1 MNPAAQS
8 FVQESRDILDDLEGI
23 LLELE
28 ADPTNPKRVDAVF
41 RALHTLKGSGAMF
54 GFATLSA
61 FTHHFEN
68 AYDRIRE
75 GKATVTPRLIQL
87 SLASRDHLE
96 RMLDAGPDEDGAP
109 AEDPATAE
117 LVAQIEAL
125 EEGGATAPAAAP
137 AAESFVITFK
147 PDAAALKNGMRPDL
161 ILAELADLGEAR
173 VTTRAGDV
181 PALRDLDPTVCA
193 LSWQVELTTSAGREA
208 IDDVFIFASDWE
220 IDIQSPQAEPA
231 TVPTPAPAAEAPAAE
246 APAAPVAPAP
256 TGSSPKAEDPRAAQ
270 KTDSVRVQSHRLDE
284 LMDQLGELVIAQA
297 RLNRISGELGD
308 AGLASTAEE
317 IERLVTGLRDIT
329 LSIRMLPIELV
340 FGKFRRVVRD
350 LSTELGK
357 SVTLETR
364 GGETEVDKN
373 VIDSLT
379 EPMVHIIRNSIDHG
393 IETPEARRAAGKPE
407 QSRVIMR
414 ARQSGGEVLISV
426 TDDGKGL
433 DAEAIRARGI
443 ERGLIAAD
451 QEISEEQLFGLIFEP
466 GFSTA
471 KTLSSVSGRGVG
483 MDAVRRVIDDL
494 RGTVEVKSQKGR
506 GTEVTLRLPLTLAII
521 DGLLVRVGDGPF
533 VLPLSNVEECVELPP
548 AEETR
553 KSGRSLLRI
562 RDQLVPFLNLDSLFG
577 FERVE
582 SPDRRVVITSVEGR
596 RTGLVVDEV
605 IGQYQTVIKPLS
617 LYHRGIEGLAGST
630 ILGDGSVALILDA
643 AAIVKRAQGALKSAA

>member
-1 MNPAAQS
+1 MNPAAES
-8 FVQESRDILDDLEGI
+8 FIQEARDILEELEGI

-28 ADPTNPKRVDAVF
+28 ADPTNPKRIDAVF

-54 GFATLSA
+54 GFATLSG

-96 RMLDAGPDEDGAP
+96 RMLDAGPDMDGAT
-109 AEDPATAE
+109 AQDPATAD

-125 EEGGATAPAAAP
+125 EEVQAVKP
-137 AAESFVITFK
+137 AESAPKAERFLITFK
-147 PDAAALKNGMRPDL
+147 PDAAALKNGLRPDL
-161 ILAELADLGEAR
+161 IIEELAGLGQME
-173 VTTRAGDV
+173 VLTRPEEESDSREID
-181 PALRDLDPTVCA
+181 PAVDRP
-193 LSWQVELTTSAGREA
+193 SWEVAMETAAGREA
-208 IDDVFIFASDWE
+208 IEEVFIFATDWQLE
-220 IDIQSPQAEPA
+220 IVQVTETPAEEAAEPA
-231 TVPTPAPAAEAPAAE
+231 ARCAENQTE
-246 APAAPVAPAP
+246 MAAPTAGQP
-256 TGSSPKAEDPRAAQ
+256 TNEARSAA
-270 KTDSVRVQSHRLDE
+270 KLDSVRVQSHRLDE

-297 RLNRISGELGD
+297 RLNRIASELGD
-308 AGLASTAEE
+308 TGLASTAEE
-317 IERLVTGLRDIT
+317 IERLVTGLRDTT
-329 LSIRMLPIELV
+329 LSIRMLPIEPV

-357 SVTLETR
+357 TVTLETR

-379 EPMVHIIRNSIDHG
+379 EPLVHIIRNSIDHG
-393 IETPEARRAAGKPE
+393 IETPEGRRAAGKPE
-407 QSRVIMR
+407 QSELVLR
-414 ARQSGGEVLISV
+414 ARQAGGEVLISV
-426 TDDGKGL
+426 IDDGKGL
-433 DAEAIRARGI
+433 DAEAIRVRGI
-443 ERGLIAAD
+443 ERGLIAPD
-451 QEISEEQLFGLIFEP
+451 QELSEEQLFALIFEP

-471 KTLSSVSGRGVG
+471 TTLSSVSGRGVG
-483 MDAVRRVIDDL
+483 MDAVHRAIDDL

-521 DGLLVRVGDGPF
+521 DGLLVTVGEAPF
-533 VLPLSNVEECVELPP
+533 VLPLSNVEECVELPVD
-548 AEETR
+548 EETR

-562 RDQLVPFLNLDSLFG
+562 RDQLVPFLNLDTLFG
-577 FERVE
+577 FDRVDR
-582 SPDRRVVITSVEGR
+582 SDRRVVITSVEGR

-643 AAIVKRAQGALKSAA
+643 AAVVRRAQGALRAVA